1 MALREAS
8 MESLA
13 ADDPAKIAFMA
24 DKRAQMIDKAMA
36 DFERDYA
43 ETVRVQSDAFYAG
56 IDQQRINI

>member
-1 MALREAS
+1 
-8 MESLA
+8 
-13 ADDPAKIAFMA
+13 MA